1 MPKLHS
7 IGLTFDVLEQ
17 VTIKAALIH
26 WRSLENR
33 PEDLEYL
40 AGNCGEFA
48 LLDDDQLDN
57 LIERVS
63 FGE

>member
-7 IGLTFDVLEQ
+7 IGLTIDVLEQ
-17 VTIKAALIH
+17 ATIKAALIH
-26 WRSLENR
+26 WRNLEIR

-40 AGNCGEFA
+40 AGNCGEFT
-48 LLDDDQLDN
+48 LLDDGQLEC

-63 FGE
+63 LGD